1 MPTSREPLI
10 EERPSSHGVV
20 ALTMRHGRLN
30 TLVRPLRTEL
40 LDALDRAEHDESV
53 RAVVL
58 RGDGV
63 FSAGAELTEFDSGQ
77 GLAEP
82 SLHATIADFLD
93 EMSTPVVAAIEGMAL
108 GGGLELAL
116 ACHYRVAT
124 PDATLGLPEVTFG
137 FLPGAGGT
145 QRLPRALGVTTGLDL
160 MLQGTSVRAADV
172 EGTALVAALLGE
184 DPLADAV
191 AFAAGVAGDP
201 VPRLRD
207 VALRDDDAEAFLSL
221 AARSVRGDEP
231 RAAIVAAVAAGLD
244 DVDQGFAQEQR
255 LFRELADTEGASARR
270 HLFLAERAARR
281 RPKRDGAGAAD
292 AVKPPAVRV
301 GVVGGGTMGRGIALA
316 HALAGL
322 QVVVVETDA
331 ERRDAAERAIAADA
345 ERTARSSRKPGRRP
359 VAADELVARIA
370 CTTEL
375 ADLRDADLVIEA
387 VPEIM
392 ALKRDVFTRL
402 DALLPSGA
410 VLATN
415 TSSLDVD
422 EIAAT
427 TSRPE
432 DVVGLHFFSPA
443 HVMRLLEIVRGS
455 RTSPATLAF
464 ALSHAEALAKVPVV
478 SGVAPGFIGNRIQEA
493 SSREVGLMLLEGATP
508 SQIDGALERWGMRMG
523 PLRVL
528 DLVGNDVPMLTRRA
542 TGTADALEWAPAAA
556 LVERGRLGVKTGRGW
571 YRYDDGSAQH
581 DTEVIEMVADLA
593 RAAGVAPRE
602 HTDREIVERA
612 VLSMVGEGAAVLDEG
627 VAARAGDIDVVF
639 AHGYGFPS
647 GRGGPMHFA
656 DTLGLRNVVR
666 IMDRYARRAGGDHWA
681 PHPLITQRAHTDEPL
696 ARWEAAG

>member
-30 TLVRPLRTEL
+30 TLVRPLRTAL

-93 EMSTPVVAAIEGMAL
+93 EMSTPVIAAIEGMAL

-145 QRLPRALGVTTGLDL
+145 QRLPRALGLTAGLDL
-160 MLQGTSVRAADV
+160 MLQGTSVRAAEV
-172 EGTALVAALLGE
+172 EGTTLISALLG
-184 DPLADAV
+184 DDALADAV
-191 AFAAGVAGDP
+191 AFASGVADAA

-207 VALRDDDAEAFLSL
+207 VTLRTDDAEAFLLL

-231 RAAIVAAVAAGLD
+231 RSAIVAAVAAGLD
-244 DVDQGFAQEQR
+244 DVDRGFAQEQR

-281 RPKRDGAGAAD
+281 RPKRNGAVESD
-292 AVKPPAVRV
+292 TMRPPAARV

-316 HALAGL
+316 HALAGM

-331 ERRDAAERAIAADA
+331 DRRAAAETAIAADA
-345 ERTARSSRKPGRRP
+345 ERTARSSRKPGRRV
-359 VAADELVARIA
+359 VAADDLIERIS
-370 CTTEL
+370 CTTDL
-375 ADLRDADLVIEA
+375 SDLRDADLVIEA
-387 VPEIM
+387 VPEVM
-392 ALKRDVFTRL
+392 ELKREVFRRL
-402 DALLPSGA
+402 DELLAPGA
-410 VLATN
+410 ILATN

-432 DVVGLHFFSPA
+432 HVIGLHFFSPA
-443 HVMRLLEIVRGS
+443 HVMRLLEIVRGA

-464 ALSHAEALAKVPVV
+464 ALAHAEALSKVPVV
-478 SGVAPGFIGNRIQEA
+478 SAVAPGFIGNRIQEA

-508 SQIDGALERWGMRMG
+508 AQIDGALERWGMRMG

-528 DLVGNDVPMLTRRA
+528 DLVGNDVPMLTRQA
-542 TGTADALEWAPAAA
+542 AGTADALPWAPAAA
-556 LVERGRLGVKTGRGW
+556 LVERGRLGIKAGRGW
-571 YRYDDGSAQH
+571 YRYDEGHAQS
-581 DTEVIEMVADLA
+581 DPEVVEMIAELA
-593 RAAGVAPRE
+593 RDAGVATRE
-602 HTDREIVERA
+602 HSEREIVERA

-639 AHGYGFPS
+639 AHGYGFPP

-666 IMDRYARRAGGDHWA
+666 IMRRYARRKGGDHWA
-681 PHPLITQRAHTDEPL
+681 PHPIITQRALTDEPL

>member
-30 TLVRPLRTEL
+30 TLVRPLRTAL
-40 LDALDRAEHDESV
+40 LEALDRAEHDEDV

-93 EMSTPVVAAIEGMAL
+93 EMTTPVVAAIEGMAL

-124 PDATLGLPEVTFG
+124 PEATLGLPEVTFG

-145 QRLPRALGVTTGLDL
+145 QRLPRALGLTTGLDL
-160 MLQGTSVRAADV
+160 MLQGSSVRAADV
-172 EGTALVAALLGE
+172 EGTGLIAGLLGD

-191 AFAAGVAGDP
+191 AFAAGVAGTP
-201 VPRLRD
+201 APRLRD
-207 VALRDDDAEAFLSL
+207 VTLRDDDAEAFLAL

-231 RAAIVAAVAAGLD
+231 RTAIVAAVAVGLD
-244 DVDQGFAQEQR
+244 DVDHGFAQEQR
-255 LFRELADTEGASARR
+255 LFRELAGTEGASARR

-281 RPKRDGAGAAD
+281 KPKVD
-292 AVKPPAVRV
+292 AVRPPVVRV

-322 QVVVVETDA
+322 QVLVVETDA
-331 ERRDAAERAIAADA
+331 TRREAAEKAIAADA
-345 ERTARSSRKPGRRP
+345 ARTARSSRKPGRR
-359 VAADELVARIA
+359 VVTAEELVDRVA
-370 CTTEL
+370 CTTDL
-375 ADLRDADLVIEA
+375 ADLRDVDLVIEA
-387 VPEIM
+387 VPEVM
-392 ALKRDVFTRL
+392 ELKRDVFSRL
-402 DALLPSGA
+402 DALLPAGT

-464 ALSHAEALAKVPVV
+464 ALAHAEVLSKVPVV

-508 SQIDGALERWGMRMG
+508 SQIDGALEHWGMRMG

-528 DLVGNDVPMLTRRA
+528 DLVGNDVPMLTRHA

-556 LVERGRLGVKTGRGW
+556 LVDRGWLGLKTGRGW
-571 YRYDDGSAQH
+571 YRYDDGGA
-581 DTEVIEMVADLA
+581 VADPEVVALIAELA
-593 RAAGVAPRE
+593 RKAGVAPRE

-627 VAARAGDIDVVF
+627 VATRAGDIDVVF

-666 IMDRYARRAGGDHWA
+666 IMHRYARRAGGERWA
-681 PHPLITQRAHTDEPL
+681 PHPIITRRAHTDEPL